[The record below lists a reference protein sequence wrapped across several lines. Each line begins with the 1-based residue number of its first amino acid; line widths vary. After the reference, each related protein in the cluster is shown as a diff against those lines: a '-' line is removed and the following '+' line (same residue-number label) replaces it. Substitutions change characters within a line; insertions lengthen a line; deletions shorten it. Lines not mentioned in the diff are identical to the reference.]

1 MGKELR
7 RGRDLEL
14 IRDWYD
20 LVVLFSNLVNTWR
33 TLVG

>member
-14 IRDWYD
+14 IRDWYNA
-20 LVVLFSNLVNTWR
+20 VVAWSILVNTWR
-33 TLVG
+33 ILV

>member
-14 IRDWYD
+14 IRDWYV
-20 LVVLFSNLVNTWR
+20 LVVSFSNLVNTWR
-33 TLVG
+33 VLVG